1 LRYGTL
7 DEPQVSPDGRW
18 LAYISDESGDWE
30 VYVQPFRRPG
40 ERLRVSVDG
49 GGQPKWRGDGKELFY
64 RSAGGPLV
72 AVEVRE
78 GADGLEVGLPTELFE
93 VGVVRRPQ
101 VDDYAVADN
110 GQRFLVKI
118 AVGEEAGD
126 RIHVV
131 TDWPSLLE

>member
-1 LRYGTL
+1 
-7 DEPQVSPDGRW
+7 
-18 LAYISDESGDWE
+18 
-30 VYVQPFRRPG
+30 
-40 ERLRVSVDG
+40 VSVDG

-78 GADGLEVGLPTELFE
+78 GAGGLEVGLPTELFD

-101 VDDYAVADN
+101 VDDYAVADD
-110 GQRFLVKI
+110 GQRFLVKV